1 MNSNYLAPLEQLKSL
16 LSGFSNEEYTQ
27 KISVLN
33 GSSVGQHTRHI
44 VEFYEC
50 LFASLE
56 TGTVNYDARQRK
68 LQIEQE
74 VDFTLNT
81 IEQMLVSFKA
91 VTSKKKVYL
100 DVDNSLIDSSIER
113 ELFYLSE
120 HTIHHLAIIRI
131 GLQEELPNVKFCSN
145 LGIAPSTIKHREL
158 VLSED

>member
-16 LSGFSNEEYTQ
+16 LSGFSDNDYTQ
-27 KISVLN
+27 KLNVLN

-50 LFASLE
+50 LLTSLE

-68 LQIEQE
+68 LQIEEE
-74 VDFTLNT
+74 VDFTLN
-81 IEQMLVSFKA
+81 IVELLLESFIA
-91 VTSKKKVYL
+91 AASNKKVYL
-100 DVDNSLIDSSIER
+100 EVGNSLIDSSMER

-131 GLQEELPNVKFCSN
+131 GLQEELPNIKFCSN

-158 VLSED
+158 VLSEG